1 MKKTI
6 IYKYVAAL
14 TVMTALLVACTEET
28 AQIRLDPKLATS
40 ETEGVSSDQATVIG
54 FVIAEGAGF
63 TERGV
68 CYDTLSDPTIDNNKA
83 VYTDRVEGATF
94 KVTLTGLDYATD
106 YYAKAY
112 ATGKGGT
119 IYGEEVT
126 FTTRPVAPT
135 VTSAEITDIS
145 YTTATGGGEVTVAG
159 GADVTARGVCY
170 STSENP
176 TVSDQTTSDGDGLGD
191 FTSSLTGLDD
201 GTMYYVR
208 AYATNSAGTGYGPE
222 VTFTTLEPL
231 NRTWNVP
238 GDYVVASY
246 PGSELGDWA
255 PDASPQIK
263 SGLSAPDN
271 LEGYVYMAN
280 PSNEWKFAT
289 KPNWDGPNYGDG
301 GSGTLSEAGGN
312 MVSDA
317 GYYFIQADAAE
328 LTYSAVDTEWGV
340 TGDASPQGWDDKTV
354 LTYQPALQQWTGGMH
369 LTEGG
374 MKFRANDNWDYNYGS
389 SAGNDTLN
397 AGGDNIAVAVEGDYA
412 ITLDLSKPLQYTYRA
427 DMWGVIGSATPNGWS
442 DPDTDMTW
450 DPVDEVFTVTL
461 DLVEG
466 EMKFRAN
473 NAWDYD
479 LGGDPGALEAGGA
492 NIAVTTA
499 GNYTITL
506 DPWNLVATITLN

>member
-14 TVMTALLVACTEET
+14 TVMVAVLVACTEET
-28 AQIRLDPKLATS
+28 AQVRLDPKLATS
-40 ETEGVSSDQATVIG
+40 EIEGVSSDQATVIG

-68 CYDTLSDPTIDNNKA
+68 CYDTLSEPTIDNNKA
-83 VYTDRVEGATF
+83 VFTDRLEGATF

-126 FTTRPVAPT
+126 FTTRPVVPV
-135 VTSAEITDIS
+135 VTTAEITDIS
-145 YTTATGGGEVTVAG
+145 YTSATGGGEVTVSG
-159 GADVTARGVCY
+159 GADVTARGLCY

-176 TVSDQTTSDGDGLGD
+176 TVSDQTTSDDDGMGA

-222 VTFTTLEPL
+222 LTFTTLVPL
-231 NRTWNVP
+231 DRTWNLP
-238 GDYVVASY
+238 GDYVEASY
-246 PGSELGDWA
+246 PGSGMTNWS
-255 PDASPQIK
+255 PDNSPQVK

-280 PSNEWKFAT
+280 ASNQWKFAT

-301 GSGTLSEAGGN
+301 GGGTLSESGGN
-312 MVSDA
+312 MVSPA
-317 GYYFIQADAAE
+317 GYYLIRADAAAM
-328 LTYSAVDTEWGV
+328 TFSAVDMIWGV
-340 TGDASPQGWDDKTV
+340 VGSATPGDWSADTP
-354 LTYQPALQQWTGGMH
+354 LEYQPEIMKWTGGVH
-369 LTEGG
+369 FISGEF
-374 MKFRANDNWDYNYGS
+374 KFRANDNWDYNYGS

-427 DMWGVIGSATPNGWS
+427 DMWGIIGSATPGEWS
-442 DPDTDMTW
+442 TDTDMAW
-450 DPVDEVFTVTL
+450 DPVGGVFTATL
-461 DLVEG
+461 DLVAG
-466 EMKFRAN
+466 EIKFRAN
-473 NAWDYD
+473 DAWDYN
-479 LGGDPGALEAGGA
+479 LGGDPGTLEPGGS

-506 DPWNLVATITLN
+506 DPWNLVATVTMN